1 MFLGGRWRER
11 QMSQMY
17 QQNWEWFTDLIDQLL
32 LFDSWRP
39 SPYIS
44 QAYNIANGMKE
55 NTCLFRPPWAGGR
68 HQVIRNYGSWN
79 LNSAERAESFNSI
92 GLTNLRFFL
101 LTQNI
106 NFYINGHSAHT
117 SNIKE
122 PTGPYDWKLA
132 PKLVVCLVTRINRT
146 TIS

>member
-1 MFLGGRWRER
+1 MFPREKEPLCYQCSLVEGGGRG

-17 QQNWEWFTDLIDQLL
+17 QQNWERFTDLIDQLL
-32 LFDSWRP
+32 RFDSWRP

-55 NTCLFRPPWAGGR
+55 NTCLFRPPWAGRR

-79 LNSAERAESFNSI
+79 LNSAKRAESFNSI

-106 NFYINGHSAHT
+106 NFYINGHSTHT
-117 SNIKE
+117 FNIKSPRGLMIE
-122 PTGPYDWKLA
+122 NVPP
-132 PKLVVCLVTRINRT
+132 N
-146 TIS
+146 